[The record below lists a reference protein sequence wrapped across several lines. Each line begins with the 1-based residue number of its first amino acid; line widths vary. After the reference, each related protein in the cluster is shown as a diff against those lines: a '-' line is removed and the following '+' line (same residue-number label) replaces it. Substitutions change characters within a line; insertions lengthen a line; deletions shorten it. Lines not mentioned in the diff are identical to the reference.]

1 MNKLVRRCACWVVST
16 TMLPLIFA
24 AALTASSH
32 AIGASMD
39 AASFPI
45 KPVRLIIPYA
55 PGGTNDVLGRIVAPH
70 MSEGLRQSVI
80 IDNRP
85 GAEGNLAVE
94 LGARAA
100 PDGYTIVLVNA
111 RLAGARIFNK
121 DVKYDLV
128 RDFTPVGEIGTGES
142 VLVVRPTLPVEN
154 TVEFINYAK
163 ARPGQLTL
171 AGTATTY
178 PMELFKHLAQIEV
191 TIVPYK
197 GFASAAPD
205 ILSGRV
211 DALVGSVNDVTPHV
225 KANRLKALGIA
236 GTRPVPELPNV
247 PPVAATLPGF
257 DIGMFYGLSAPA
269 RTPPEVVR
277 RLTEELKRT
286 VARAD
291 AKQQLEKAF
300 IQPSTASTEV
310 YAQKIRDEIA
320 KWERFARASGLT
332 AR

>member
-1 MNKLVRRCACWVVST
+1 MKHMKMLALSLVLALMGSVQA
-16 TMLPLIFA
+16 FA
-24 AALTASSH
+24 ASADL
-32 AIGASMD
+32 
-39 AASFPI
+39 AAFPV

-142 VLVVRPTLPVEN
+142 VLVVRPNLPVEN
-154 TVEFINYAK
+154 TTDFIKYAK
-163 ARPGQLTL
+163 SRPGQLTL

-178 PMELFKHLAQIEV
+178 PMELFKHLAQIDV

-211 DALVGSVNDVTPHV
+211 DALVGSVNDVASHV
-225 KANRLKALGIA
+225 RANRLKALGIA
-236 GTRPVPELPNV
+236 GTRPIPELPNI

-269 RTPPEVVR
+269 RTPPQLVS
-277 RLTEELKRT
+277 RLSDELRRT
-286 VARAD
+286 VGRAD

-300 IQPSTASTEV
+300 IQPSIVSNEAF
-310 YAQKIRDEIA
+310 AQKIRDEIA
-320 KWERFARASGLT
+320 KWERFARETGLA